1 MANLLAKAL
10 DGEEGIHLGAVRPTM
25 IQNEL
30 LLKAPMG
37 TAKRRGHPLPQGFF
51 KRFFTGT
58 NQKSCFNKCFPN

>member
-10 DGEEGIHLGAVRPTM
+10 DGEDGIHLGAVRPTM

-37 TAKRRGHPLPQGFF
+37 TAKRRGHPLPQG
-51 KRFFTGT
+51 
-58 NQKSCFNKCFPN
+58 

>member
-10 DGEEGIHLGAVRPTM
+10 DGEEGTHLGTVRPSM

-37 TAKRRGHPLPQGFF
+37 TARRRGHPLPQG
-51 KRFFTGT
+51 K
-58 NQKSCFNKCFPN
+58 KSLNLYIDIGRMTINLSL

>member
-10 DGEEGIHLGAVRPTM
+10 DGEEGIHLGAVRPSM

-37 TAKRRGHPLPQGFF
+37 TAKRRGHPLPQGFIYLLF
-51 KRFFTGT
+51 LHSEKITSQYFI
-58 NQKSCFNKCFPN
+58 